1 MLRKIHFVSTILGL
15 AMFLLVSSSSS
26 AQESRPAPSPMPT
39 AAPTTSGGTVPQPRL
54 TAEGL
59 RPTAGVISQQRAD
72 WDGKS
77 YPKVIVTPL
86 KFKFSSAADYD
97 NFAAGKLQ
105 INLLLKNPSAGQTIT
120 IPSRL
125 LAEGFTRAASKDEIT
140 VYVVID
146 NVPAPLGDWERC
158 IDTKVTADRSVNISV
173 NGSYDVS
180 LSYNAC
186 GSSTSSG
193 NGSLAQ
199 RPGQPIKGIIVH
211 GGKASAEQPTAAAG
225 SFGPIVLGGAITVAA
240 PGHSEVTTR
249 EAAASIARGPNV
261 IVIGSSKGSGSPKQC
276 GFCGPGEK

>member
-1 MLRKIHFVSTILGL
+1 MLRRMHFVSATLGL
-15 AMFLLVSSSSS
+15 AMILLVSSSSNG
-26 AQESRPAPSPMPT
+26 QRPAASPMPT
-39 AAPTTSGGTVPQPRL
+39 AAPTTSGGTVPQPKL

-59 RPTAGVISQQRAD
+59 HPAAGVISQQRVD

-77 YPKVIVTPL
+77 YPLVIVTPL
-86 KFKFSSAADYD
+86 KFQFNSAADYD

-120 IPSRL
+120 LPARL
-125 LAEGFTRAASKDEIT
+125 LSEGFKPAANKGELT

-146 NVPAPLGDWERC
+146 NAPAPLGDWERC
-158 IDTKVTADRSVNISV
+158 IDTKVTADRSASAD
-173 NGSYDVS
+173 GSYDVS
-180 LSYNAC
+180 LTYNAC
-186 GSSTSSG
+186 GGSNSSG
-193 NGSLAQ
+193 SGSVAQ

-211 GGKASAEQPTAAAG
+211 GGRASAEQPTAAA
-225 SFGPIVLGGAITVAA
+225 SFGLIVLGGAITAAVAA